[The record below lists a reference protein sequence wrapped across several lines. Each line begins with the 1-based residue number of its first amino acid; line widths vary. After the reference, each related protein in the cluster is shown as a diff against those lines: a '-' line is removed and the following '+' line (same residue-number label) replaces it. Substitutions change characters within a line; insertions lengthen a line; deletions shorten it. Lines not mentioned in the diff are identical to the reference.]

1 MEFWYIHPVSITFYI
16 LVALFI
22 AWLIFRRYTRR
33 LERRNRKLQKMVEE
47 RTREIEQTKEELKQR
62 SEQLAQTNEEL
73 QKLSIVASE
82 TDNAVMII
90 TPEGRIQW
98 VNDGFHKI
106 YGYNL
111 EKLRTLD
118 QDFID
123 IKNISNAFQAC
134 ISRKETKIFEC
145 QSQTSRGNFVW
156 THTTLTPILNKDGE
170 VEKVIAIDSDISKLK
185 YAQEEIKKQKT
196 EIEAQ
201 RDYAQEQKRYIEKQN
216 EELEEHRTQLE
227 QLVEQRTKDLQEAKE
242 RAEEADRLKSS
253 FLANMS
259 HEIRTPMNAIV
270 GFSNL
275 LNDQDINSDIRK
287 ELVNQINIHSNTL
300 LNLIDN
306 IIDLAAIDA
315 GQMEVKRVNCSVN
328 EILDELYDAFSE
340 TAAYKDVDFEVHK
353 DPDLSRYFVLADPYR
368 VKQVFSN
375 LIDNAIKF
383 TEAGVVEFGYDMI
396 YTNGKPMIQCYVK
409 DTGIGINK
417 KQQEFIFQRFTKV
430 EYDREKIFRGAGLG
444 LTISKILVEMMEGE
458 ISLDSLPHEG
468 SVFYFTLPATTE
480 HE

>member
-1 MEFWYIHPVSITFYI
+1 MEIWYLHPISITLYI
-16 LVALFI
+16 LVAVFI
-22 AWLIFRRYTRR
+22 AWLIFHRFTRR
-33 LERRNRKLQKMVEE
+33 LERRNRKLQRMVEE
-47 RTREIEQTKEELKQR
+47 RTREIEQTKEVLKQQ
-62 SEQLAQTNEEL
+62 SDKLARTNEEL

-82 TDNAVMII
+82 TDNAIMII
-90 TPEGRIQW
+90 TPEGRIEW
-98 VNDGFHKI
+98 MNDGFYKI
-106 YGYNL
+106 YGFNL
-111 EKLRTLD
+111 EKLKKLD

-123 IKNISNAFQAC
+123 IKNISDAFQSC
-134 ISRKETKIFEC
+134 ISKKETKIFEC
-145 QSQTSRGNFVW
+145 QSQTSSGNFVW
-156 THTTLTPILNKDGE
+156 THTTLTPIHNKDGE

-275 LNDQDINSDIRK
+275 LNDQDINSDIRR
-287 ELVNQINIHSNTL
+287 ELITQINIHSNTL

-306 IIDLAAIDA
+306 IIDLATIDA
-315 GQMEVKRVNCSVN
+315 GQMQIKWVNCSVN
-328 EILDELYDAFSE
+328 EILDELYDTFSE
-340 TAAYKDVDFEVHK
+340 TAAYKDIDFEVHRN
-353 DPDLSRYFVLADPYR
+353 PDVSDYLVLADPYR

-383 TEAGVVEFGYDMI
+383 TDAGVVEIGYDMI
-396 YTNGKPMIQCYVK
+396 YTNGNPMIRCYVK

-417 KQQEFIFQRFTKV
+417 KQQELIFQRFTKV

-444 LTISKILVEMMEGE
+444 LTISKILVEMMQGD
-458 ISLDSLPHEG
+458 ISLNSLPYEG
-468 SVFYFTLPATTE
+468 SVFYFTLPAKTQNS
-480 HE
+480 